1 MEILVN
7 SCALPFSSS
16 FSRALLRT
24 ATALGSAMV
33 TYRDFVMDVGDMD
46 DGESGNATT
55 CRTSDRK
62 GTPAADHRFSR
73 YLLTLGCVFFF
84 RCLLFQLVHT
94 KTKRH
99 YTDIRSP
106 EFKRRTTLTV
116 TEQQRTT
123 ECVLR
128 RS

>member
-73 YLLTLGCVFFF
+73 YLLTLGCV
-84 RCLLFQLVHT
+84 LFSM
-94 KTKRH
+94 
-99 YTDIRSP
+99 SP
-106 EFKRRTTLTV
+106 LPTRTHQDQETLHGYKKPRV
-116 TEQQRTT
+116 
-123 ECVLR
+123 
-128 RS
+128 